1 MSAPTA
7 SNAAPN
13 CAIGSDD
20 EFPVTGNALPP
31 PEAETTTDVDEV
43 FTPSVAEIV

>member
-20 EFPVTGNALPP
+20 ELPVTGNALPP
-31 PEAETTTDVDEV
+31 PEAETTTDVEEV

>member
-7 SNAAPN
+7 SNVAPN

-20 EFPVTGNALPP
+20 ELPVTGKALPP
-31 PEAETTTDVDEV
+31 PEAETTTDVDDV
-43 FTPSVAEIV
+43 FTPSVAETV